1 MFLWLPSLSV
11 IVLYVCFFYTYGY
24 INSLHSYFEGHLL
37 AKKERQ
43 NTQLL
48 KIEMHAMAMIM
59 ILNLSDLENHV
70 LKIWQSDRPIHNLYI
85 HIPRSSCLKTF
96 YTATSTAFPTLS
108 EALSPEPICWC
119 WCWFFFLMG
128 HKCIVSFLRKTSA
141 ISQNRWAL

>member
-24 INSLHSYFEGHLL
+24 INSRHSYFEGHLL

-70 LKIWQSDRPIHNLYI
+70 LKI
-85 HIPRSSCLKTF
+85 
-96 YTATSTAFPTLS
+96 
-108 EALSPEPICWC
+108 
-119 WCWFFFLMG
+119 
-128 HKCIVSFLRKTSA
+128 
-141 ISQNRWAL
+141 